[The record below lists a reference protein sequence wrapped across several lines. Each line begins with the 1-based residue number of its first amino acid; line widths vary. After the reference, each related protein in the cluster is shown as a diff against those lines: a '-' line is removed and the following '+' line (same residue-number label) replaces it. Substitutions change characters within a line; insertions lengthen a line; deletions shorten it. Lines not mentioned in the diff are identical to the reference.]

1 MDRKP
6 IEKQFLKYVVPSMFT
21 MLLSGFSSDMPAL
34 LTGVNLGGLG
44 TLIASLASLITFREY
59 VKHNP
64 GRTKYYIGVYSAFN
78 LAFLGLLL
86 AFTMLTR

>member
-1 MDRKP
+1 M
-6 IEKQFLKYVVPSMFT
+6 S
-21 MLLSGFSSDMPAL
+21 
-34 LTGVNLGGLG
+34 GGLSQCAHVDILEG
-44 TLIASLASLITFREY
+44 YPNHEFMVGILFLLKRSFARCCL
-59 VKHNP
+59 KHNP

>member
-1 MDRKP
+1 MSTSAAP
-6 IEKQFLKYVVPSMFT
+6 
-21 MLLSGFSSDMPAL
+21 
-34 LTGVNLGGLG
+34 
-44 TLIASLASLITFREY
+44 ASLITFREY
-59 VKHNP
+59 VKHDP